1 MAKVIRFYETGAPE
15 VMKLEEVDLPKP
27 SDGEVRVRHTAIG
40 VNVIDTYFRSGLY
53 PQPLPG
59 FLGSEGAGVVVEV
72 GPNVASLKVGDR
84 VAYGT
89 SPLGSYSTERNMPER
104 LLVNIPD
111 GIDDTTAASIM
122 LKGMTAQYLLRQ
134 VYQIKKGEMFLWH
147 AAAGGVGL
155 IASQWAK
162 VIGARMIGTEGSA
175 EKCAQAKAAGC
186 EFLIDV
192 SKENFVERVKEITEG
207 KMVEVVYDSVGKA
220 TFPASLDCLRPRGL
234 WVTWG
239 NTTGAVPPFEVTTL
253 MRKGSLFCT
262 RPNLAG
268 YAQNRE
274 QMVAM
279 AEDVFSHILDGSI
292 KGEPGQTFPLSEVAK
307 VHTMLQAHQLT
318 GATVLIP

>member
-1 MAKVIRFYETGAPE
+1 MAKVIKFYETGAPE

-27 SDGEVRVRHTAIG
+27 GEGEVRVRHTAIG

-59 FLGSEGAGVVVEV
+59 FLGSEGAGIVEEV
-72 GPNVASLKVGDR
+72 GPNVQHLKVGDR

-89 SPLGSYSTERNMPER
+89 SPLGSYSTERNMAER

-111 GIDDTTAASIM
+111 GIDDITAASIM

-134 VYQIKKGEMFLWH
+134 VYQIKKDELFLWH

-155 IASQWAK
+155 IASQWAR
-162 VIGARMIGTEGSA
+162 VFGARMIGTEGSA

-192 SKENFVERVKEITEG
+192 SKEDFVERVKEITEG
-207 KMVEVVYDSVGKA
+207 KMVDVVYDSVGKA

-239 NTTGAVPPFEVTTL
+239 NTTGAVPPFEVTML
-253 MRKGSLFCT
+253 MRKGSLYCT

-268 YAQNRE
+268 YARDRE
-274 QMVAM
+274 LMTAM
-279 AEDVFSHILDGSI
+279 AQDVFSHILDGSI
-292 KGEPGQTFPLSEVAK
+292 KGEPGQTFPLADAAK
-307 VHTMLQAHQLT
+307 VHTMLQAHQMT